1 MPNKAT
7 LAVEWCTSFGLP
19 EQCATFHTV
28 FLSVYLSFFLLAFW
42 VPRCLCENADDFF
55 STKSCIYKCSKIT
68 VYLLCKYKSLVY
80 FIYYKSL
87 NFPLRK
93 KKSEL
98 FFFFFQ
104 TLFKILV
111 INCLNNLLEIQNCFT
126 NHNTGDENKQRI
138 IW

>member
-7 LAVEWCTSFGLP
+7 LAVEWCISFGLP
-19 EQCATFHTV
+19 EQCATFRTM
-28 FLSVYLSFFLLAFW
+28 FLSVYLIFFLLAFC
-42 VPRCLCENADDFF
+42 VPRYLCENADDFF
-55 STKSCIYKCSKIT
+55 STKSCISKCSKVT
-68 VYLLCKYKSLVY
+68 VYLLCKYKLLVY

-93 KKSEL
+93 KKIRG
-98 FFFFFQ
+98 FFFFQ

-111 INCLNNLLEIQNCFT
+111 INCLNNLLKIQNCFT